1 MEKYIEFGCNYRNGD
16 TLVRS
21 ICKAID
27 KTSGKP
33 VVVYG
38 TIEKGYVKELY
49 TLPMAQFKEIF
60 LREQF
65 NG

>member
-1 MEKYIEFGCNYRNGD
+1 MEKHIEFGCNYRNND

-21 ICKAID
+21 ICEAID
-27 KTSGKP
+27 KTSGKL

-38 TIEKGYVKELY
+38 TIEKGYVKKLY

-60 LREQF
+60 SRE
-65 NG
+65 